1 MFDMTEG
8 FDPNPPAPA
17 PHGHQPLTCAAVLG
31 AGAWGTA
38 LASALQRGGVP
49 TWLWARRQA
58 VAEAIH
64 SRNHH
69 PNCLPG
75 IALPSGLG
83 ATHDMAHAVH
93 GAQLVILAV
102 PQAPAPSTA
111 AQVSG

>member
-1 MFDMTEG
+1 MFDLTEG
-8 FDPNPPAPA
+8 FDLNPTSPAPQA
-17 PHGHQPLTCAAVLG
+17 HTPLACAAVMG

-69 PNCLPG
+69 PHCLPG
-75 IALPSGLG
+75 IALPSGLS
-83 ATHDMAHAVH
+83 ATTDMAHALH

-102 PQAPAPSTA
+102 P
-111 AQVSG
+111 